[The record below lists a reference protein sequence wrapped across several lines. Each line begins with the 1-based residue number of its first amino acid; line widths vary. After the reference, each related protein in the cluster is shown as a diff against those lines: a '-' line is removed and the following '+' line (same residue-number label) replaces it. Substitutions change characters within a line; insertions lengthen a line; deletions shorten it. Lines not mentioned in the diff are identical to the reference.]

1 MCAGGWVGVCV
12 WFGAAAHISASL
24 ARLTLTQAVG
34 GAFSAAA
41 SVAVVMEDIVCVRLR
56 AVRAVMECNDKGGV
70 TQP

>member
-1 MCAGGWVGVCV
+1 VCACV

-24 ARLTLTQAVG
+24 AATSTTAEG

-41 SVAVVMEDIVCVRLR
+41 SVVAVEDIVWCACAR